1 MESIAN
7 IRFHEVEEDVVAFEI
22 TNKKGH
28 ADEWDKLFVVYNSN
42 ESSSIVTLPAGKWQP
57 LVDGK
62 SSKLWKNLL
71 NINQIMKKNGKVEI
85 EGLSA
90 HIYGKRANRLG
101 GESMDFFEKV
111 GETITTKGK
120 EAAEKAKDVA
130 EIVNLKNQIKVC
142 EDVIK
147 KNYLEIGKKYYES
160 NVDVEDAEYARQC
173 TAIKN
178 AEKGVKEL
186 EEKIR
191 EIKGI

>member
-1 MESIAN
+1 M
-7 IRFHEVEEDVVAFEI
+7 
-22 TNKKGH
+22 
-28 ADEWDKLFVVYNSN
+28 VYNSN
-42 ESSSIVTLPAGKWQP
+42 EASSIVTLPQGRWQP

-71 NINQIMKKNGKVEI
+71 NINQIIKKNGKVEI

-90 HIYGKRANRLG
+90 HIYGKRASRLG
-101 GESMDFFEKV
+101 GEGMDFFEKM

-120 EAAEKAKDVA
+120 EAADKAKDVA

-147 KNYLEIGKKYYES
+147 KNYMEIGKKYYES
-160 NVDVEDAEYARQC
+160 NADVEDAEYARQC
-173 TAIKN
+173 TAIRN

-186 EEKIR
+186 EAKIR

>member
-1 MESIAN
+1 
-7 IRFHEVEEDVVAFEI
+7 
-22 TNKKGH
+22 
-28 ADEWDKLFVVYNSN
+28 
-42 ESSSIVTLPAGKWQP
+42 
-57 LVDGK
+57 
-62 SSKLWKNLL
+62 
-71 NINQIMKKNGKVEI
+71 
-85 EGLSA
+85 
-90 HIYGKRANRLG
+90 
-101 GESMDFFEKV
+101 MDFFEKV